1 MPIEQKSY
9 DSTIM
14 GGIPYYDDF
23 NQQKKFLKI
32 LFKPGLP
39 VQARELSQAQTIL
52 QNQIERLGSNIFR
65 NGSVV
70 LGGGISTITANF
82 IRLQSELPL
91 ATLKRMVNPK
101 VRVTKGDGTNVDA
114 IVCGYADKSSLTND
128 EYQILFIKYTTVG
141 EFEPSETFFT
151 IGLGNIGVSN
161 SVLSDSVTPG
171 SGSVETFVT
180 VDQGCVLCGW
190 LLLLGRCSISSSHN
204 RKH

>member
-70 LGGGISTITANF
+70 LGGGVSTTTANF

-91 ATLKRMVNPK
+91 ATLKRMVNLKFCSSNTPQLVNLSLPK
-101 VRVTKGDGTNVDA
+101 LFSQSVWATLV
-114 IVCGYADKSSLTND
+114 
-128 EYQILFIKYTTVG
+128 YQIQFYPTL
-141 EFEPSETFFT
+141 
-151 IGLGNIGVSN
+151 
-161 SVLSDSVTPG
+161 
-171 SGSVETFVT
+171 
-180 VDQGCVLCGW
+180 
-190 LLLLGRCSISSSHN
+190 
-204 RKH
+204 

>member
-70 LGGGISTITANF
+70 LGGGVSTTTANF

-91 ATLKRMVNPK
+91 ATLKR
-101 VRVTKGDGTNVDA
+101 
-114 IVCGYADKSSLTND
+114 
-128 EYQILFIKYTTVG
+128 
-141 EFEPSETFFT
+141 
-151 IGLGNIGVSN
+151 
-161 SVLSDSVTPG
+161 
-171 SGSVETFVT
+171 
-180 VDQGCVLCGW
+180 
-190 LLLLGRCSISSSHN
+190 SIFGQF
-204 RKH
+204 